1 MKNYIKLGKGQR
13 GTKSINNI
21 MVIGSNPAKP
31 KQTISVHFKRETNGS
46 YTCELHSCEN
56 FMIDM
61 PFTIKLGRKAWSLKQ
76 RELIDLYGVKYGVS
90 GALYLTAG
98 KIEKARN
105 VKTIL
110 IELGNLLVNLS
121 K

>member
-1 MKNYIKLGKGQR
+1 MKNYIKKGNGAN
-13 GTKSINNI
+13 GTKSFNNI
-21 MVIGSNPAKP
+21 IEIGINPAKP
-31 KQTISVHFKRETNGS
+31 TQTISVHFKKETNGS
-46 YTCELHSCEN
+46 YTCELHSTEN
-56 FMIDM
+56 VMRDM
-61 PFTIKLGRKAWSLKQ
+61 PFNDIVRRKAWTLKQ
-76 RELIDLYGVKYGVS
+76 RELIDLYGVKYGRS